1 MSSEKADVSK
11 TFDVLDPRIQCLT
24 PLSDNDEDHC
34 LVTGA
39 VPAGVVALL
48 HSHAD
53 LGGEVPGLWQD
64 RWSMLG
70 VSDVFDVPGG
80 LKYAWRNASGVS
92 AALLLVCLCGWAGS
106 FAILLRRV
114 RRSQL
119 MSSALSR
126 HAYGY
131 WLGSP
136 TDNAAAGIS
145 VR

>member
-11 TFDVLDPRIQCLT
+11 TFDVLVPRIQCLT

-39 VPAGVVALL
+39 VPAGVVVLV
-48 HSHAD
+48 HSQAD
-53 LGGEVPGLWQD
+53 LGGEVRGLWQD

-92 AALLLVCLCGWAGS
+92 DGVAVGVPMRLGRFLRDTAAPGAPQPADVQRFVETCL
-106 FAILLRRV
+106 
-114 RRSQL
+114 
-119 MSSALSR
+119 
-126 HAYGY
+126 GY
-131 WLGSP
+131 WLGSL

-145 VR
+145 VG